1 MKISFAIT
9 VCDEYLEL
17 QRLITHLLQYK
28 REEDEI
34 IVLFDKSKEN
44 KEVEEYLKES
54 LVDNKFKWYKGKFEG
69 HFGDWKNKL
78 NSLCDGDII
87 FQIDADE
94 VPNEY
99 LIRSLPYLIKDN
111 PEIDVYLVPR
121 ENFVNGI
128 TQEHI
133 QKWGWKVDE
142 QGRINPWDYQWRVYK
157 NTPTIRWTN
166 KVHEIL
172 EGFKKYTYLPPQT
185 EWSLL
190 HVKDIERQEKQNN
203 YYNSL

>member
-34 IVLFDKSKEN
+34 VVLFDKSKEN

-78 NSLCDGDII
+78 NSLCDGDFI

-99 LIRSLPYLIKDN
+99 LVRSLPYLIKDN

-133 QKWGWKVDE
+133 QKWGWKIDE
-142 QGRINPWDYQWRVYK
+142 QGRINPWDYQWRVYR
-157 NTPTIRWTN
+157 NNPTVRWVN

-203 YYNSL
+203 FYNTL